1 MLDVQ
6 WNTINGRHLQTIFV
20 NDYILFICNFRLQT
34 FAESTDGEM
43 LAQLYSVNFDAFFF
57 LLVLSLFPRQYCT
70 SIECECDGTRPI
82 KI

>member
-57 LLVLSLFPRQYCT
+57 CSFWVFFHVNIVPVLNVNVMEQDP
-70 SIECECDGTRPI
+70 
-82 KI
+82 